1 MELIKNKQWV
11 HRIMVSI
18 LNLLKSIYM
27 YILIFLGIFILG
39 YAILSSDEA
48 NKNNIGKILGC
59 LMIII
64 GCISMYLKS

>member
-1 MELIKNKQWV
+1 
-11 HRIMVSI
+11 
-18 LNLLKSIYM
+18 M

-64 GCISMYLKS
+64 GCISMYLNS